1 MDDVYFA
8 TLDELDRE
16 EQRRREQLIM
26 LESSFDEKAEGH
38 WRESGRW
45 TDVAIESDDASF
57 GAEGSFELSL
67 TSGAAEPSA
76 ELPSAPPAVVA
87 PPAAEE
93 LQADAAAGESAG
105 GEKPRATGGT
115 PRASPRHEHK
125 HRHHHHH
132 HHHDHHESGGHG
144 TGRKHHGKH
153 KHKHR
158 DREPGDPVSV

>member
-67 TSGAAEPSA
+67 TSGAA
-76 ELPSAPPAVVA
+76 
-87 PPAAEE
+87 AA
-93 LQADAAAGESAG
+93 L
-105 GEKPRATGGT
+105 PRAA
-115 PRASPRHEHK
+115 RAGLDVTAAPHFSLPIALNRLSHSAHYA
-125 HRHHHHH
+125 R
-132 HHHDHHESGGHG
+132 
-144 TGRKHHGKH
+144 
-153 KHKHR
+153 
-158 DREPGDPVSV
+158 